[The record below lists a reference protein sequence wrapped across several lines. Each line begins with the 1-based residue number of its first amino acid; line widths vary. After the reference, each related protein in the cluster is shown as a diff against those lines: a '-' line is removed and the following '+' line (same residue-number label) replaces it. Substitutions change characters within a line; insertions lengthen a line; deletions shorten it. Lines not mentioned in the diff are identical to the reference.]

1 MSDIPKKKKRFKI
14 SGTLIFNIAVAVISI
29 WLILNFVCPENGLI
43 DLLKRQVGLGDRGT
57 PGF

>member
-29 WLILNFVCPENGLI
+29 WLIINFVCTEDSWFL
-43 DLLKRQVGLGDRGT
+43 T
-57 PGF
+57 AT